1 MPVYD
6 VSRGDKKLVEYIT
19 PLTKRVM
26 LVFYHGLG
34 DCAMARAVLKAIKD
48 RFPSVHFDVG
58 IPRGL
63 DIDKVIPE
71 SVFTDGD
78 WREKHA
84 DPNNKE
90 YDFVFSWNF
99 PLERQH
105 DLTKTKAEISCLDE
119 LGIDPVCGYVPIK
132 PKPLIAISY
141 NMTSIPWVSNAEPQ
155 VAEEVWND
163 VFAANCVPMECHFEH
178 AFHNPVNK
186 KYDFV
191 DTHMRCN
198 AARVDTLLS
207 LLGSAYAFVGVV
219 SGPFH
224 LAMSVLPSHRVL
236 LLERDLK
243 REHFTKIPIA
253 TANLK
258 DYKHEVRDWLQNIT
272 KHYW

>member
-19 PLTKRVM
+19 PETRKVM
-26 LVFYHGLG
+26 LVFYHGIG
-34 DCAMARAVLKAIKD
+34 DCAMSRAVLK
-48 RFPSVHFDVG
+48 RLRELFPHVHFDVG

-63 DIDKVIPE
+63 DIEKVIPE
-71 SVFTDGD
+71 ARFTDGD
-78 WREKHA
+78 WRERHA

-99 PLERQH
+99 PLEKQH
-105 DLTKTKAEISCLDE
+105 DLTKTKAEVSCVEE
-119 LGIDPVCGYVPIK
+119 LGIDPICGYVPIK
-132 PKPLIAISY
+132 PKPLVLLSF
-141 NMTSIPWVSNAEPQ
+141 NMTSIPWVSNAE
-155 VAEEVWND
+155 EEVAHKVWDD
-163 VFAANCVPMECHFEH
+163 VLAAGCVPKETHFEH

-191 DTHMRCN
+191 DNHVRCC
-198 AARVDTLLS
+198 AAKLDNLMS
-207 LLGSAYAFVGVV
+207 LLGAAYAFIGVV

-224 LAMSVLPSHRVL
+224 LAMSIMPSHRVM

-258 DYKHEVRDWLQNIT
+258 NYNGEVKRWLEEIT
-272 KHYW
+272 RHS